1 MHAHHVDRR
10 HAFLLA
16 LALAFTT
23 ACSAGG
29 ASESASPSPASNG
42 RASSPAQA
50 VPVTVAHADQRAVPL
65 ELRVIGT
72 VEPSSTVS
80 IRAQVTGELTAVT
93 FKEGEDVRA
102 GQLLFSLDPRPLE
115 AALKQAE
122 ANLQRDTAQAAN
134 ADAQA
139 KRVAELTERG
149 IATRE
154 QADTAATSVNA
165 LNATVAADRA
175 AVENARVQLQYASI
189 TSPIAG
195 RTGALMVH
203 PGNLVRANDTT
214 PLVVINQITPVNVSF
229 AVPEAQLPVLQQY
242 LAKSGVRVDAEA
254 PGDGEGPSEGR
265 ITFVDNAV
273 DPTTGTIRVKG
284 SFANADRRLWPGQFV
299 NVVMTL
305 TNDPDTIVVPSVAVQ
320 VGQNGNYV
328 FVVKDD
334 RSVEMRTVETGRI
347 VGDLT
352 VVTKGLHAGETVVTD
367 GQLRLVPGTHV
378 SIRDAAAA
386 GAGA

>member
-1 MHAHHVDRR
+1 
-10 HAFLLA
+10 
-16 LALAFTT
+16 
-23 ACSAGG
+23 
-29 ASESASPSPASNG
+29 
-42 RASSPAQA
+42 
-50 VPVTVAHADQRAVPL
+50 
-65 ELRVIGT
+65 
-72 VEPSSTVS
+72 
-80 IRAQVTGELTAVT
+80 
-93 FKEGEDVRA
+93 
-102 GQLLFSLDPRPLE
+102 
-115 AALKQAE
+115 
-122 ANLQRDTAQAAN
+122 
-134 ADAQA
+134 
-139 KRVAELTERG
+139 
-149 IATRE
+149 
-154 QADTAATSVNA
+154 
-165 LNATVAADRA
+165 
-175 AVENARVQLQYASI
+175 
-189 TSPIAG
+189 
-195 RTGALMVH
+195 
-203 PGNLVRANDTT
+203 
-214 PLVVINQITPVNVSF
+214 
-229 AVPEAQLPVLQQY
+229 VLQQY